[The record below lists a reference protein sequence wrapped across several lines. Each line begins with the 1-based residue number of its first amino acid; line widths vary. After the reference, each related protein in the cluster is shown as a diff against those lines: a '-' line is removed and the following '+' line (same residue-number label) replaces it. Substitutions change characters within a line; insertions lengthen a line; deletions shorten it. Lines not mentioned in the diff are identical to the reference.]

1 IMLAGMYG
9 LYAFGYALLNPD
21 KAPPVSLEA
30 VGGEIITRSEAI
42 RWFVLAPV
50 AIIGGVLLAG
60 QIGLVGSQNL
70 TIDSYT
76 DAGQTASL
84 RTRVSEQCKASMIEL
99 HGQEAWDAAAAQ
111 QAEIDAAGGVEQ
123 SHKRSDAEIAQAL
136 QDKIAD
142 AAPVGTGVA
151 VLFTLAALLLALARG
166 VSPSADPRP
175 LMIGAA
181 GILLGLIVDTVLIA
195 PTSSSGEAFVYLA
208 LPFMI
213 TLFGCGVAAK
223 SMAHNDLIRV
233 VFPPLVLI
241 VAVLGSILG
250 GITNPTPAAALG
262 AGGALLLAAYRKLHD
277 QQKSGAIIL
286 LASFSII
293 VMILMGINFDLRI
306 NRSDISMPDQIA
318 YYVTRGLYFFSMFG
332 ILYACWV
339 LLRNSVLGPVVRE
352 TAKVTSMVFT
362 ILIGSQILN
371 LVLISF
377 GGEHYIQSF
386 LRSFE
391 QEWTAFLIVMLVL
404 FVLGFVLDFL
414 EIIYIVVP
422 IVGPVIYGGTY
433 DPSWVTIMI
442 TVNLQTSFLTPPFG
456 FALFYLR
463 GVAPAS
469 VTTGMIYRG
478 IIPFV
483 LIQVIG
489 LAILWAFPGIVTI
502 VPDLLPNN

>member
-1 IMLAGMYG
+1 MSPTADTRP
-9 LYAFGYALLNPD
+9 LLIG
-21 KAPPVSLEA
+21 A
-30 VGGEIITRSEAI
+30 VG
-42 RWFVLAPV
+42 VV
-50 AIIGGVLLAG
+50 
-60 QIGLVGSQNL
+60 
-70 TIDSYT
+70 
-76 DAGQTASL
+76 
-84 RTRVSEQCKASMIEL
+84 
-99 HGQEAWDAAAAQ
+99 
-111 QAEIDAAGGVEQ
+111 
-123 SHKRSDAEIAQAL
+123 
-136 QDKIAD
+136 
-142 AAPVGTGVA
+142 
-151 VLFTLAALLLALARG
+151 
-166 VSPSADPRP
+166 
-175 LMIGAA
+175 A
-181 GILLGLIVDTVLIA
+181 GILADAILLVPVTMGPGPTFLIMAVPV
-195 PTSSSGEAFVYLA
+195 A
-208 LPFMI
+208 L
-213 TLFGCGVAAK
+213 TLFGCVAAAR

-241 VAVLGSILG
+241 IAVLGSILG

-262 AGGALLLAAYRKLHD
+262 AGGAILLAAYRKLHD
-277 QQKSGAIIL
+277 DQKNGAVII
-286 LASFSII
+286 ASAFAVVI
-293 VMILMGINFDLRI
+293 MILIGINFDLRI
-306 NRSDISMPDQIA
+306 NQSTVSLSDKIA
-318 YYVTRGLYFFSMFG
+318 FYVARGAYFFSLFG
-332 ILYACWV
+332 ILYSCWI
-339 LLRNSVLGPVVRE
+339 LLRSSVLGPVVRE

-469 VTTGMIYRG
+469 VTTGQIYRG
-478 IIPFV
+478 DHP
-483 LIQVIG
+483 LRADPGDRARDPLG
-489 LAILWAFPGIVTI
+489 LPGGCDHRSGSAAEQLTSCRFPGICKTGRFSTWMTRGYVDRFGPMRGAERTGFGGWLDADGGRLSSGW
-502 VPDLLPNN
+502 VALPEARSGQPVRRSDRQTADGLLATSGRRGRRYPANVRSCRSPAR